1 MHPNSNTLGEK
12 IDNLIYKIC
21 EIIEKLRDVLSS
33 EKNMQ
38 RVYDKEIASALDLT
52 SVNFATMKKRNSV
65 PFSNILDFCALK
77 KISIN
82 WLLYGQD
89 PSSLIDSTDKY
100 WIKYFP
106 TINVSAGGG
115 AFDSEQDFEKL
126 DLPDFFVNIVGGKDN
141 IKNIEAIN
149 VTGDSMEPTLNNGN
163 IIFID
168 KTKQDIAKD
177 GIYAF
182 VNENGLFVKRIQRRV
197 DGAIDIISDNKEYP
211 IQIAKKQEID
221 VLGKVVSSI
230 GRVF

>member
-1 MHPNSNTLGEK
+1 MFNIS
-12 IDNLIYKIC
+12 

-33 EKNMQ
+33 EKDNGKIF
-38 RVYDKEIASALDLT
+38 DKDIANALELT

-100 WIKYFP
+100 WIKYYP
-106 TINVSAGGG
+106 SISLSAGGG
-115 AFDSEQDFEKL
+115 TYEADDAFEKL

-168 KTKQDIAKD
+168 KTKNDVSKD

-182 VNENGLFVKRIQRRV
+182 INENGLFVKRIQRRI
-197 DGAIDIISDNKEYP
+197 DGNLDVISDNKEYP
-211 IQIAKKQEID
+211 IQITQKSNIE
-221 VLGKVVSSI
+221 VLGKVISSI
-230 GRVF
+230 GKVF

>member
-1 MHPNSNTLGEK
+1 MLNIN
-12 IDNLIYKIC
+12 

-33 EKNMQ
+33 EKESGK
-38 RVYDKEIASALDLT
+38 VFDKEIASALDIT
-52 SVNFATMKKRNSV
+52 TVNFATIKKRNSI

-89 PSSLIDSTDKY
+89 PSSLVDSTDKY

-106 TINVSAGGG
+106 TINLSAGGG
-115 AFDSEQDFEKL
+115 AYDSEDDYEKL
-126 DLPDFFVNIVGGKDN
+126 DLPDFFVNIIGCKDN

-168 KTKQDIAKD
+168 KTKQDVSKD

-182 VNENGLFVKRIQRRV
+182 VNENGLFVKRMQRRI
-197 DGAIDIISDNKEYP
+197 DGALDIISDNKEYP
-211 IQIAKKQEID
+211 MQIVQKTEINI
-221 VLGKVVSSI
+221 LGKVISSI
-230 GRVF
+230 GKVF

>member
-1 MHPNSNTLGEK
+1 MFNIN
-12 IDNLIYKIC
+12 

-33 EKNMQ
+33 EKKDGK
-38 RVYDKEIASALDLT
+38 VFDKEIATALDLT

-82 WLLYGQD
+82 WMLYGQD

-106 TINVSAGGG
+106 TVSVSAGGG
-115 AFDSEQDFEKL
+115 AYDEEDDYEKL
-126 DLPDFFVNIVGGKDN
+126 DLPDFFVNIIGGKEN
-141 IKNIEAIN
+141 VKNIEAIN

-168 KTKQDIAKD
+168 KTKQNVSKD

-182 VNENGLFVKRIQRRV
+182 INENGLFVKRIQRRV
-197 DGAIDIISDNKEYP
+197 DGGLDVISDNKEYP
-211 IQIAKKQEID
+211 MQIVNKDGIN

-230 GRVF
+230 GKVF

>member
-1 MHPNSNTLGEK
+1 MLDIN
-12 IDNLIYKIC
+12 

-33 EKNMQ
+33 EKTAGK
-38 RVYDKEIASALDLT
+38 VFDKEIASALDLT

-89 PSSLIDSTDKY
+89 PSSLVDSTDKY

-106 TINVSAGGG
+106 TVSVSAGGG
-115 AFDSEQDFEKL
+115 AYDSEDDFEKL
-126 DLPDFFVNIVGGKDN
+126 DLPDFFVNIIGGKEKLN
-141 IKNIEAIN
+141 NIEAIN

-168 KTKQDIAKD
+168 KTKQDASKD

-182 VNENGLFVKRIQRRV
+182 VNENGLFVKRIQKRV
-197 DGAIDIISDNKEYP
+197 DGGLDIISDNKEYP
-211 IQIAKKQEID
+211 SQVINKQEIQI
-221 VLGKVVSSI
+221 LGKVVSSI
-230 GRVF
+230 GKVF

>member
-1 MHPNSNTLGEK
+1 MFNIN
-12 IDNLIYKIC
+12 

-33 EKNMQ
+33 EKDNGK
-38 RVYDKEIASALDLT
+38 VFDKEIAKALDLT

-65 PFSNILDFCALK
+65 PYSNILDFCALK

-82 WLLYGQD
+82 WMLYGQD

-106 TINVSAGGG
+106 KVSVSAGGG
-115 AFDSEQDFEKL
+115 AYDDEDNYEKL
-126 DLPDFFVNIVGGKDN
+126 DLPSFFVDLIGGKEN
-141 IKNIEAIN
+141 VKNIEAIN

-168 KTKQDIAKD
+168 KTKQNISKD

-182 VNENGLFVKRIQRRV
+182 INENGLFVKRIQRRV
-197 DGAIDIISDNKEYP
+197 DGGLDIISDNKEYP
-211 IQIAKKQEID
+211 MQIVHKNGIN

-230 GRVF
+230 GKVF

>member
-1 MHPNSNTLGEK
+1 
-12 IDNLIYKIC
+12 
-21 EIIEKLRDVLSS
+21 
-33 EKNMQ
+33 
-38 RVYDKEIASALDLT
+38 
-52 SVNFATMKKRNSV
+52 V

-100 WIKYFP
+100 WIKYYP
-106 TINVSAGGG
+106 TISVSAGGG
-115 AFDSEQDFEKL
+115 AYDNEDDYEKL
-126 DLPDFFVNIVGGKDN
+126 DLPDFFINIVGGKDN

-168 KTKQDIAKD
+168 KTKQDVSKD

-182 VNENGLFVKRIQRRV
+182 INENGLFVKRMQRRI
-197 DGAIDIISDNKEYP
+197 DGSLDIISDNKEYP
-211 IQIAKKQEID
+211 IQIAEKTEINI
-221 VLGKVVSSI
+221 LGKVVSSI
-230 GRVF
+230 GKVF

>member
-1 MHPNSNTLGEK
+1 MLNIS
-12 IDNLIYKIC
+12 

-33 EKNMQ
+33 EKSSGK
-38 RVYDKEIASALDLT
+38 VFDKDIASALELT

-89 PSSLIDSTDKY
+89 PSSLVDSTDRY

-106 TINVSAGGG
+106 TVSVSAGGG
-115 AFDSEQDFEKL
+115 AYEAEDSFEKL
-126 DLPDFFVNIVGGKDN
+126 DLPDFFVNIIGGEDN
-141 IKNIEAIN
+141 LKNVEAIN

-168 KTKQDIAKD
+168 RTKNDASRD

-182 VNENGLFVKRIQRRV
+182 VNENGLFVKRIQKRV
-197 DGAIDIISDNKEYP
+197 DGALDIISDNKEYP
-211 IQIAKKQEID
+211 MQKANNNDINI
-221 VLGKVVSSI
+221 LGKVVSSI
-230 GRVF
+230 GKVF

>member
-1 MHPNSNTLGEK
+1 MLDIN
-12 IDNLIYKIC
+12 

-33 EKNMQ
+33 EKKEGK
-38 RVYDKEIASALDLT
+38 VFDKDIAGALDIS
-52 SVNFATMKKRNSV
+52 SVNFATMKKRNSI

-82 WLLYGQD
+82 WMLYGQD
-89 PSSLIDSTDKY
+89 PSSLIDTTDKY
-100 WIKYFP
+100 WIKYYP
-106 TINVSAGGG
+106 TIRVSAGGG
-115 AFDSEQDFEKL
+115 AYDAEESYERL
-126 DLPDFFVNIVGGKDN
+126 DVPEFFVNLIGGHDN

-168 KTKQDIAKD
+168 KTKNDVSKD

-182 VNENGLFVKRIQRRV
+182 VNENGLFVKRIQKRI
-197 DGAIDIISDNKEYP
+197 DGSLDVISDNREYP
-211 IQIAKKQEID
+211 VQVAKKGEIE
-221 VLGKVVSSI
+221 VLGKVISSI

>member
-1 MHPNSNTLGEK
+1 MFNIS
-12 IDNLIYKIC
+12 

-33 EKNMQ
+33 EKDDGK
-38 RVYDKEIASALDLT
+38 VFDKEIASALDLT

-82 WLLYGQD
+82 WMLYGQD

-106 TINVSAGGG
+106 TVSVSAGGG
-115 AFDSEQDFEKL
+115 AYDSEDEYEKL
-126 DLPDFFVNIVGGKDN
+126 DLPDFFVNILGGKDT
-141 IKNIEAIN
+141 IENIEAIN

-168 KTKQDIAKD
+168 KSKQDINKD

-182 VNENGLFVKRIQRRV
+182 INENGLFVKRMQRRV
-197 DGAIDIISDNKEYP
+197 DGGLDVISDNKEYP
-211 IQIAKKQEID
+211 VQIVNKNGIN

-230 GRVF
+230 GKVF

>member
-1 MHPNSNTLGEK
+1 MFNIN
-12 IDNLIYKIC
+12 

-33 EKNMQ
+33 EKKDGK
-38 RVYDKEIASALDLT
+38 VFDKEIATALDLT

-82 WLLYGQD
+82 WMLYGQD

-106 TINVSAGGG
+106 TVSVSAGGG
-115 AFDSEQDFEKL
+115 AYDEEDDYEKL
-126 DLPDFFVNIVGGKDN
+126 DLPDFFVNIIGGKEN
-141 IKNIEAIN
+141 VKNIEAIN

-168 KTKQDIAKD
+168 KTKQNVSKD

-182 VNENGLFVKRIQRRV
+182 INENGLFVKRIQRRV
-197 DGAIDIISDNKEYP
+197 DGGLDVISDNKEYP
-211 IQIAKKQEID
+211 MQIVSKNGIN

-230 GRVF
+230 GKVF